1 MNNGEQLNT
10 TAQKTTTI
18 YIYNIYNTRNKIIV
32 TIRVSKKTVEWEMGG
47 N

>member
-18 YIYNIYNTRNKIIV
+18 YIYNTRNKIIV